1 MKKIFSQGLLAANI
15 LIYSS
20 IALAGFGERKWDFA
34 PDESVKFGASDVIY
48 HGVEYSCKVFN
59 PKKVSFTLSYSSPAD
74 LEKLKIVADD
84 EKKITHDKEHQI
96 FRLKGVKSLTVS
108 FPPSGKYIFK
118 NITNKRIIGRNCD
131 TGDYD

>member
-15 LIYSS
+15 LVYSS
-20 IALAGFGERKWDFA
+20 VAFAGFGEKEWDFA
-34 PDESVKFGASDVIY
+34 PGESAKIGTPDKMH
-48 HGVEYSCKVFN
+48 HGVEYSCKIFK
-59 PKKVSFTLSYSSPAD
+59 PKRASFTLSYSSPSD

-84 EKKITHDKEHQI
+84 EKKITHNKKHQI

-108 FPPSGKYIFK
+108 FPPSGNYVFK
-118 NITNKRIIGRNCD
+118 NITKKRIIGTNCD